1 MGGGGNTGWGKVWMP
16 TPTRGFMETFSEVV
30 PEARWETPG
39 SLGVHAEGRGCEGVD
54 TVALSRQARC
64 LPRAS

>member
-1 MGGGGNTGWGKVWMP
+1 MP

-39 SLGVHAEGRGCEGVD
+39 SLGVHAEGTGCEGVD